1 MKKIIFSIL
10 ALATFMVSCN
20 SNADLASVS
29 PVSSST
35 ATTIASYVAQNYP
48 ATTIVSTAA
57 AGSTVTATLNTG
69 ETLSFTRS
77 GSVIAYSNNASE
89 GLKADS
95 VIVAD
100 SIVGDGRGG
109 HKHRGGHGHCGG
121 PSGPGGHGEGPGG
134 HGGPGGP
141 RPDSTFVGGGHG
153 HDRHFKNEIAL
164 DSLSATINEYILSNY
179 SGYTLIHAEIDTIC
193 QGIVTEVLVCS
204 TTKEPVKLVFDAAYT
219 FLFKGERIEYT
230 AVPAEVSAVVTA
242 NYSTYKVSK
251 RAEKFTLADGSSQ
264 YKVFMEL
271 DKVRHSV
278 TFNAD
283 GTVSCEK

>member
-10 ALATFMVSCN
+10 AVATFMVSCN

-29 PVSSST
+29 PESSST

-48 ATTIVSTAA
+48 ATTIVSTTPT
-57 AGSTVTATLNTG
+57 GSSVTATLNTG

-77 GSVIAYSNNASE
+77 GSVIAYANNANA

-109 HKHRGGHGHCGG
+109 HKHRGGHGHGGG
-121 PSGPGGHGEGPGG
+121 PTG
-134 HGGPGGP
+134 HGGRG
-141 RPDSTFVGGGHG
+141 G

-179 SGYTLIHAEIDTIC
+179 SGYTVIHAQVDTIC
-193 QGIVTEVLVCS
+193 QGVVTEVLVCS
-204 TTKEPVKLVFDAAYT
+204 SSKEPVKLVFDAAFA

-230 AVPAEVSAVVTA
+230 AVPAEVSAAVTA
-242 NYSTYKVSK
+242 NYSTYTVRK
-251 RAEKFTLADGSSQ
+251 RAEKFTLANGSIQ

-271 DKVRHSV
+271 NKVRHSV

>member
-1 MKKIIFSIL
+1 MKKVIFSIL
-10 ALATFMVSCN
+10 AVATFMVSCS

-29 PVSSST
+29 PVSSTT
-35 ATTIASYVAQNYP
+35 ATTIVSYVAQNYP
-48 ATTIVSTAA
+48 ATKIVSTTAI
-57 AGSTVTATLNTG
+57 GSTVTATLNTG
-69 ETLSFTRS
+69 ETISFTKS
-77 GSVIAYSNNASE
+77 GSVIAYANNASA

-121 PSGPGGHGEGPGG
+121 LAGPGG

-141 RPDSTFVGGGHG
+141 RPDSTVVRGGHG
-153 HDRHFKNEIAL
+153 HERHFKNEIAL

-179 SGYTLIHAEIDTIC
+179 SGYIIIHAEIDTIC
-193 QGIVTEVLVCS
+193 QGVVTEVLVCS
-204 TTKEPVKLVFDAAYT
+204 TTKEPVKLVFDVTSA
-219 FLFKGERIEYT
+219 FIFKGERIEYI
-230 AVPAEVSAVVTA
+230 AVPAEVSAAVTA
-242 NYSTYKVSK
+242 NYSTYTVSK
-251 RAEKFTLADGSSQ
+251 RAEKFTLADGSVQ

-271 DKVRHSV
+271 NKVRHSV